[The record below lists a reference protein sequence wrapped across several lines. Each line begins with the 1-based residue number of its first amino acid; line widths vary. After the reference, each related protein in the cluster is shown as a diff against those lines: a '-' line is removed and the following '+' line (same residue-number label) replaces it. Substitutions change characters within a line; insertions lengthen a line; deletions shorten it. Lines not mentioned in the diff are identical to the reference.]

1 MANPLAQDL
10 DALRQAIEKSAN
22 LGPYAQAFHLTPPVG
37 WLNDPNGLCQMD
49 DTYHAYFQYSPFNAE
64 GGVKMWGHSTSD
76 DMIRWSYEGAALYPD
91 QPFDVGGVY
100 SGSAY
105 VEDGTMHVFY
115 TGNVKLEDSDNYD
128 YVTSGRE
135 ANTVHVS
142 SADGAHFG
150 PKHPVLGN
158 EDYPADD
165 TNHVRDPK
173 VWRSG
178 DAYYMVQGAR
188 KKDDTGEV
196 LVFRSD
202 DMESWELVNRITSN
216 EPFGY
221 MWECPDY
228 FEIFDSMR
236 GGVMKVLS
244 VSPQGLRG
252 EEWDRRNVYQSG
264 YFVLRGNILGECE
277 LHPFALWDAGFDF
290 YAPQTFLTN
299 DGRRVLIGWMGM
311 PDEKTYTNL
320 TLEDGW
326 QHCFTVPRK
335 VKARWGRVLQWP
347 VRELERYRRNHR
359 WSRDVIEATDTKTFD
374 LLAYHKSEMDSFKAT
389 IAEELELTWD
399 GERFEMRFTNTD
411 KASVGAGRQ
420 TRFERLD
427 SLRNVRVV
435 GDVSSIEV
443 FVNDGE
449 LTFSTRY
456 YPKTYSVRVEAPECD
471 LRIWDLCF
479 DEQEA

>member
-1 MANPLAQDL
+1 MANPLSQDL
-10 DALRQAIEKSAN
+10 DLLRQAIEKAAD
-22 LGPYAQAFHLTPPVG
+22 LGPYAQMFHLTPPVG
-37 WLNDPNGLCQMD
+37 WLNDPNGLSQLG
-49 DTYHAYFQYSPFNAE
+49 DTYHAYFQYSPFNPE
-64 GGVKMWGHSTSD
+64 GGVKMWGHSTSH
-76 DMIRWSYEGAALYPD
+76 DMVCWTYEGTALYPD

-115 TGNVKLEDSDNYD
+115 TGNVKLEDADGYD
-128 YVTSGRE
+128 YVNSGRE

-142 SADGAHFG
+142 SSDGTHFG
-150 PKHPVLGN
+150 PKKPVLAN

-173 VWRSG
+173 VWRQG
-178 DAYYMVQGAR
+178 DTYYMVQGAR

-196 LVFRSD
+196 IVFRSSD
-202 DMESWELVNRITSN
+202 LENWELVNRITSD

-228 FEIFDSMR
+228 FEIPDETR
-236 GGVMKVLS
+236 GGMLKVLS

-252 EEWDRRNVYQSG
+252 DDWDRRNVYQSG
-264 YFVLRGNILGECE
+264 YFVLHGDVLGECS
-277 LHPFALWDAGFDF
+277 LQPFALWDAGFDF
-290 YAPQTFLTN
+290 YAPQTFLTD

-320 TLEDGW
+320 TVEDGW
-326 QHCFTVPRK
+326 QHCFTVPRS
-335 VKARWGRVLQWP
+335 VTARWGRVLQWP
-347 VRELERYRRNHR
+347 VRELEAYRGPRS
-359 WSRDVIEATDTKTFD
+359 WALDSIKGEGLKTFD
-374 LLAYHKSEMDSFKAT
+374 LMVYGKSPITSLKMTVAK
-389 IAEELELTWD
+389 ELQLTWD
-399 GERFEMRFTNTD
+399 GERFEMRFLDED
-411 KASVGAGRQ
+411 KKAVGAGRVS
-420 TRFERLD
+420 RFEPLD
-427 SLRNVRVV
+427 SLRNIRVV

-456 YPKTYSVRVEAPECD
+456 YPKEYGVEVEAPGSEMA
-471 LRIWDLCF
+471 LWELLF
-479 DEQEA
+479 

>member
-1 MANPLAQDL
+1 MSNPLAQDL
-10 DALRQAIEKSAN
+10 DALRQAIEKAAN
-22 LGPYAQAFHLTPPVG
+22 LGPYAQSFHLTPPVG
-37 WLNDPNGLCQMD
+37 WLNDPNGLSQLG
-49 DTYHAYFQYSPFNAE
+49 DTYHAYFQYSPFNPE
-64 GGVKMWGHSTSD
+64 GGVKMWGHSVSK
-76 DMIRWSYEGAALYPD
+76 DMVKWTYEGAALYPD

-100 SGSAY
+100 SGSAF

-115 TGNVKLEDSDNYD
+115 TGNVKLEDSEGYD
-128 YVTSGRE
+128 YINSGRE

-142 SADGAHFG
+142 SEDGAHFG

-158 EDYPADD
+158 EDYPQDD

-178 DAYYMVQGAR
+178 DDYYMVQGAR

-196 LVFRSD
+196 LVFRSSD
-202 DMESWELVNRITSN
+202 LEHWDLVNRITSD

-228 FEIFDSMR
+228 FEVADEAR
-236 GGVMKVLS
+236 GGMLKVLS

-252 EEWDRRNVYQSG
+252 EDWDRRNVYQSG
-264 YFVLRGNILGECE
+264 YFVLHGNVLGDCR
-277 LHPFALWDAGFDF
+277 LQPFALWDAGFDF

-320 TLEDGW
+320 TVEDGW
-326 QHCFTVPRK
+326 QHCFTVPRT
-335 VKARWGRVLQWP
+335 VTARWGRVLQWP
-347 VRELERYRRNHR
+347 IRELESYRGERVWAQDR
-359 WSRDVIEATDTKTFD
+359 VECADLKTFD
-374 LLAYHKSEMDSFKAT
+374 LMAYGKGALRSFKAT
-389 IAEELELTWD
+389 IAGELCLSWD
-399 GERFEMRFTNTD
+399 GERFEMRFADSD
-411 KASVGAGRQ
+411 KSSVGAGRVL
-420 TRFERLD
+420 RYEKLD
-427 SLRNVRVV
+427 SLRNLRVV
-435 GDVSSIEV
+435 GDVSSVEV

-456 YPKTYSVRVEAPECD
+456 YPKEYGVVAEAPGCD
-471 LRIWDLCF
+471 LALWPLKF
-479 DEQEA
+479 

>member
-1 MANPLAQDL
+1 MSNPLAQDL
-10 DALRQAIEKSAN
+10 DALRQAIEKAAN

-37 WLNDPNGLCQMD
+37 WLNDPNGLSQLG
-49 DTYHAYFQYSPFNAE
+49 DTYHAYFQYSPFNPE
-64 GGVKMWGHSTSD
+64 GGVKMWGHSVSSD
-76 DMIRWSYEGAALYPD
+76 MVRWTYEGAALYPD

-115 TGNVKLEDSDNYD
+115 TGNVKLEDSDGYD
-128 YVTSGRE
+128 YVNSGRE

-142 SADGAHFG
+142 SEDGAHFG

-158 EDYPADD
+158 ADYPQDD

-178 DAYYMVQGAR
+178 DTYYMVQGAR

-196 LVFRSD
+196 LVFRSSD
-202 DMESWELVNRITSN
+202 LERWDLVNRITSD

-228 FEIFDSMR
+228 FEVRDEAR
-236 GGVMKVLS
+236 GGMLKVLS

-252 EEWDRRNVYQSG
+252 EDWDRRNVYQSG
-264 YFVLRGNILGECE
+264 YFVLHGNVLGECS
-277 LHPFALWDAGFDF
+277 LQPFALWDAGFDF

-320 TLEDGW
+320 TVEDGW
-326 QHCFTVPRK
+326 QHCFTVPRT
-335 VKARWGRVLQWP
+335 VTARWGRVLQWP
-347 VRELERYRRNHR
+347 VRELEAYRGERR
-359 WSRDVIEATDTKTFD
+359 WAAERIAEEGLKTFD
-374 LLAYHKSEMDSFKAT
+374 LMAYGKRPMTSFAAT
-389 IAEELELTWD
+389 IADELTLSWD
-399 GERFEMRFTNTD
+399 GSRFAMRFSDPD
-411 KASVGAGRQ
+411 KASVGAGRVE
-420 TRFERLD
+420 RFEELD
-427 SLRNVRVV
+427 DLRNVRIV

-456 YPKTYSVRVEAPECD
+456 YPKRYDVVAEAPGCE
-471 LRIWDLCF
+471 LALWPLLF
-479 DEQEA
+479 

>member
-1 MANPLAQDL
+1 MSNPLAADL
-10 DALRQAIEKSAN
+10 DALRQAIEKNAE

-37 WLNDPNGLCQMD
+37 WLNDPNGLSQLG
-49 DTYHAYFQYSPFNAE
+49 DTYHAYFQYSPFNPE
-64 GGVKMWGHSTSD
+64 GGVKMWGHSVSKD
-76 DMIRWSYEGAALYPD
+76 LVRWTYEGAALYPD

-115 TGNVKLEDSDNYD
+115 TGNVKREDSDDYD

-142 SADGAHFG
+142 SADGSHFG

-158 EDYPADD
+158 ADYPQDD

-178 DAYYMVQGAR
+178 DTYYMVQGAR

-196 LVFRSD
+196 LVFRSQ
-202 DMESWELVNRITSN
+202 DMEAWDLVNRITSD

-228 FEIFDSMR
+228 FEVADETR
-236 GGVMKVLS
+236 GGMLKVLS

-252 EEWDRRNVYQSG
+252 EDWDRRNVYQSG
-264 YFVLRGNILGECE
+264 YFVLHGDVLGDCS
-277 LHPFALWDAGFDF
+277 LQPFALWDAGFDF
-290 YAPQTFLTN
+290 YAPQTFLTD

-320 TLEDGW
+320 TVEDGW
-326 QHCFTVPRK
+326 QHCFTVPRT
-335 VKARWGRVLQWP
+335 VTARWGRVLQWP
-347 VRELERYRRNHR
+347 VRELESYRGERH
-359 WSRDVIEATDTKTFD
+359 WARDEISEEGLKTFD
-374 LLAYHKSEMDSFKAT
+374 LMAYGKRPLSTFTAT
-389 IAEELELTWD
+389 IGGELELSWD
-399 GERFEMRFTNTD
+399 GKRFEMRFSD
-411 KASVGAGRQ
+411 AGKASAGAGRVR
-420 TRFERLD
+420 RFEELD
-427 SLRNVRVV
+427 ALRNVRVV
-435 GDVSSIEV
+435 GDVSSVEV

-456 YPKTYSVRVEAPECD
+456 YPKAYGVRAEAPGCD
-471 LRIWDLCF
+471 LALWPLLF
-479 DEQEA
+479 